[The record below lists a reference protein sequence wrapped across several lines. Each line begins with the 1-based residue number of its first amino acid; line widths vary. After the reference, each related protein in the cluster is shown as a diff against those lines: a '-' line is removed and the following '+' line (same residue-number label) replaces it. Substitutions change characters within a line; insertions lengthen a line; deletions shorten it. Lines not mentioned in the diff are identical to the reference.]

1 MINLKRALQALPLL
15 SILGLAGC
23 VGSAVSDLLISH
35 VDLTPAN
42 PTIATGA
49 TQQFLLSVTYVDG
62 TTDHISPSDSAWFS
76 DTATVATINHMGV
89 ATGVGPGTTTIKGS
103 YHGNSNTMVLTVTA
117 AAAVVSAA
125 QGDSRVLQVTN
136 LRTGQQLTFA
146 ANAMRDSITISRGG
160 PGSGA
165 AADSA
170 SEHEISVAPERGP
183 AWLAVDSAAKYLFV
197 VNHTSESIS
206 VFAIDWKSGAL
217 GAVPFSPFAVGAKPW
232 SVAVDSDGSAIS
244 VGHFPSADISRL
256 SVDRST
262 GSLKPFGEN

>member
-1 MINLKRALQALPLL
+1 MMNFKRALQALPLL

-23 VGSAVSDLLISH
+23 FGSAVSDLLISH

-49 TQQFLLSVTYVDG
+49 TQQFMLSVTYVDG
-62 TTDHISPSDSAWFS
+62 MTDHISPNNTAWFS
-76 DTATVATINHMGV
+76 DTATVATINHMGL
-89 ATGVGPGTTTIKGS
+89 ATAVGPGTATIKGS

-117 AAAVVSAA
+117 AAAAVASAV

-146 ANAMRDSITISRGG
+146 ANAMRDSITISRGEG
-160 PGSGA
+160 GA
-165 AADSA
+165 N
-170 SEHEISVAPERGP
+170 EREISVAPERGP
-183 AWLAVDSAAKYLFV
+183 AWLAVDSAAKYLYV
-197 VNHTSESIS
+197 VNHTSESVS

-217 GAVPFSPFAVGAKPW
+217 SAVPFSPFSVGAKPW
-232 SVAVDSDGSAIS
+232 SVAVDPDGSGIS
-244 VGHFPSADISRL
+244 VGHFQSADVSRL
-256 SVDRST
+256 RVDRAT